1 MRRDGGVSGSGVPAE
16 PVGRLSAAAVGGAA
30 IRQDAQPPAPA
41 AVRRRR
47 RAVRGGHVP
56 AGLRFSARPAVPAG
70 GGWGHGPMRFS
81 GTAAAGTAVFAAV
94 RRTGGLR
101 TGAGT
106 VGRITHGT
114 AAPHLSGRDELAAA
128 AGRRTLLLFAAASAA
143 GARGTPW
150 RRRTIEDHHICLRTK
165 ADRHGAA

>member
-1 MRRDGGVSGSGVPAE
+1 MVVYLDRVFLLNLLVDYLLL
-16 PVGRLSAAAVGGAA
+16 LSAAQLSGRTLSRLRLLLCAAGGGLYAA
-30 IRQDAQPPAPA
+30 ATFLP
-41 AVRRRR
+41 
-47 RAVRGGHVP
+47 
-56 AGLRFSARPAVPAG
+56 GLRFSARPAVPAG

-128 AGRRTLLLFAAASAA
+128 AGRCTLLLFAAASAA

>member
-1 MRRDGGVSGSGVPAE
+1 MVVYLDRVFLLNLLVDYLLL
-16 PVGRLSAAAVGGAA
+16 LSAAQLSG
-30 IRQDAQPPAPA
+30 RTLS
-41 AVRRRR
+41 R
-47 RAVRGGHVP
+47 
-56 AGLRFSARPAVPAG
+56 LRLLLCAAG
-70 GGWGHGPMRFS
+70 GGLYAVATFLPGCGFLRGPLCQP
-81 GTAAAGTAVFAAV
+81 AAAGTAVFGAV
-94 RRTGGLR
+94 GRTGGLR

-128 AGRRTLLLFAAASAA
+128 AGRCTLLLFAAASAA

>member
-1 MRRDGGVSGSGVPAE
+1 MVVYLDRVFLLNMLVDYLLL
-16 PVGRLSAAAVGGAA
+16 LSAAQLSGRTLSRLRLLLCAAGGGLYAVATFLPGCGF
-30 IRQDAQPPAPA
+30 
-41 AVRRRR
+41 
-47 RAVRGGHVP
+47 
-56 AGLRFSARPAVPAG
+56 LRLAAVPAG

-128 AGRRTLLLFAAASAA
+128 AGRCALLLFAAASAA

>member
-1 MRRDGGVSGSGVPAE
+1 MVVYLDRVFLLNLLVDYLLL
-16 PVGRLSAAAVGGAA
+16 LSAAQLSGRTLSRLRLLLCAAGGGLYAVATFLPGCGFL
-30 IRQDAQPPAPA
+30 
-41 AVRRRR
+41 
-47 RAVRGGHVP
+47 RGRC
-56 AGLRFSARPAVPAG
+56 AAG

-81 GTAAAGTAVFAAV
+81 RTAAAGTAVFAAV

-128 AGRRTLLLFAAASAA
+128 AGRCTLLLFAAASAA

-150 RRRTIEDHHICLRTK
+150 RRRTIEDHHISLRTK

>member
-1 MRRDGGVSGSGVPAE
+1 MVVYLDRVFLLNLLVDYLLL
-16 PVGRLSAAAVGGAA
+16 LSAAQLSG
-30 IRQDAQPPAPA
+30 RTLS
-41 AVRRRR
+41 R
-47 RAVRGGHVP
+47 
-56 AGLRFSARPAVPAG
+56 LRLLLCAAG
-70 GGWGHGPMRFS
+70 GGLYAVATFLPGCGFLRGPLCHGPMRFS

-128 AGRRTLLLFAAASAA
+128 AGCCTLLLFAAASAA
-143 GARGTPW
+143 GARGAPW